1 MLLITE
7 QSKNYINQP
16 AVSGHATLDTLNKLA
31 LMNRLPFMGSL
42 SDEADYRL
50 IAQIMARTHERL
62 TIYLSCTLH

>member
-1 MLLITE
+1 MLITE
-7 QSKNYINQP
+7 QSKNYISQP

-42 SDEADYRL
+42 SDEADYTTRL

-62 TIYLSCTLH
+62 TI